1 MILAIDAGNTRI
13 KWGVHADGKWCE
25 QGVVFP
31 AQIQTL
37 QARAQAAAVAV
48 VANVAGEDVAE
59 RVEALLADAPARRVW
74 VRASRSQGGV
84 ANGYDDPA
92 QLGADRWAAL
102 IGARFIHPASCL
114 VVNAGTAT
122 TVDVLDHAGNFQ
134 GGVILPGL
142 DLMRASLAS
151 RTAQLPLTEGQYRA
165 TPRNTADA
173 IFSGCLNAQAGAVDR
188 MFSLIANQPGALCV
202 LSGGAANALAPVLN
216 IPLRHVENLVL
227 EGLVR
232 IGMESG

>member
-13 KWGVHADGKWCE
+13 KWGVHADGKWRE
-25 QGVVFP
+25 QGVVSP

-37 QARAQAAAVAV
+37 RARAQAAAVAV

-74 VRASRSQGGV
+74 VRACRSQGGV

-102 IGARFIHPASCL
+102 IGARFIHSASCL

-122 TVDVLDHAGNFQ
+122 TVDVLDDAGSFQ

-142 DLMRASLAS
+142 DLMRTSLAS
-151 RTAQLPLTEGQYRA
+151 RTAQLPLAEGQYRA

-188 MFSLIANQPGALCV
+188 MFSLIANQPRALCLV
-202 LSGGAANALAPVLN
+202 SGGAATTLVPALH